1 MPDEKTEYK
10 ICFLIGESGSGK
22 DFLASALCTKPSLY
36 HKVVITTTRPMR
48 SSETADISYHYVTES
63 QYKTLEQEKEIY
75 GTQEFNGWYYG
86 VQKADLHPYKT
97 NICVLS
103 PKAVLRMS
111 IDLNAANI
119 NWRSG
124 IVWIKANDKVR
135 IIRQLCRE
143 DNPSIEE
150 VFRRYEADKADFSD
164 EKIKGWMKT
173 LIRVDNSQNDKGAS
187 ALKALRSIL
196 LYNKF

>member
-1 MPDEKTEYK
+1 
-10 ICFLIGESGSGK
+10 
-22 DFLASALCTKPSLY
+22 
-36 HKVVITTTRPMR
+36 MR
-48 SSETADISYHYVTES
+48 SSEATDISYHYVTKS
-63 QYKTLEQEKEIY
+63 QYKALEQEKEIY

-111 IDLNAANI
+111 VDLNAANVK
-119 NWRSG
+119 WRSG

-143 DNPSIEE
+143 DNPSIGE

-164 EKIKGWMKT
+164 EKIKDWMKT

>member
-36 HKVVITTTRPMR
+36 HKVVVTTTRPIR
-48 SSETADISYHYVTES
+48 SSETADISYHFVTKS
-63 QYKTLEQEKEIY
+63 QYQELLQKKEVY

-86 VQKADLHPYKT
+86 IQLADLHPYKT

-103 PKAVLRMS
+103 PKAVLKMS
-111 IDLNAANI
+111 IDLNAAGI
-119 NWRSG
+119 NWRNG
-124 IVWIKANDKVR
+124 VIWIKANDKVR

-143 DNPSIEE
+143 DDPSVEE
-150 VFRRYEADKADFSD
+150 VFRRYNADKADFSD
-164 EKIKGWMKT
+164 EKIKDWMKT
-173 LIRVDNSQNDKGAS
+173 LVRVDNSANDNGAS
-187 ALKALRSIL
+187 ALRAIRSIL
-196 LYNKF
+196 L